1 MLQIEKTGINM
12 ISKEYKESLKTLEVG
27 EIARFQIMNGVPNND
42 PVESERN
49 KRPMLY
55 GHDQLLTHFKIKD
68 PFGKNHVE
76 VGIVEDF
83 SAETG
88 FVTKWKTFVPNM
100 FMPQNPGIFTLTG
113 GNQED
118 DELYEI
124 LQMSPENRD
133 NPYRDKKTEPKFYEI
148 KQHKVNFDAFK
159 RQPVV
164 IETNQNTGLI
174 EDETEKP
181 KTAGRPRKAE
191 VV

>member
-1 MLQIEKTGINM
+1 M
-12 ISKEYKESLKTLEVG
+12 ISKEYKETLKSLEVG
-27 EIARFQIMNGVPNND
+27 EIARFQIINGVPNND

-49 KRPMLY
+49 KRPTLY

-100 FMPQNPGIFTLTG
+100 FMPQNPGVFTLTG

-133 NPYRDKKTEPKFYEI
+133 NPYRDKKTEAKFYEI
-148 KQHKVNFDAFK
+148 KQPKINFDAIPK
-159 RQPVV
+159 
-164 IETNQNTGLI
+164 
-174 EDETEKP
+174 KP
-181 KTAGRPRKAE
+181 KPQ
-191 VV
+191 VVETV